1 MKRISTIAVSFI
13 FAAIFAVSAFGQA
26 AAPAGKIGWI
36 DTAAFGGDEKGV
48 GGVTRYVNAIKA
60 LDTEFQPTITE
71 LRNLDTKIK
80 TLAEEIQKMQ
90 QNTAVP
96 VKPEAIIAKQEEG
109 QRLQRQ
115 LEFKQKDAEATLNNR
130 RAQVLGPIT
139 SEIGKAIGE
148 YAKQKG
154 YAVVLDIAALAN
166 ANALLML
173 EPSVDITKDFIAF
186 FNSRA
191 STTAT
196 AAPR

>member
-26 AAPAGKIGWI
+26 AAPAGKIG
-36 DTAAFGGDEKGV
+36 TAAFGGDEKGV